1 MIKRLWILLIF
12 SFFSNCE
19 MNNDEEG
26 NVARFEDSYLSKNDF
41 LKLMKD
47 YSEEDSLVKANYIV
61 NNWAIN
67 QILLQRARLNLSD
80 DKLNS
85 INSLVEQ
92 YRDGLLSDSYLEALV
107 NSSINLELDTLEI
120 ETLFSDNKKLF
131 LLNQD
136 IFKLVFIELPLD
148 FSDTYDIRRRL
159 KRFKENDKKFLDS
172 VSYRY
177 NRYSFDS
184 KSWISEKKLLN
195 DFPFL
200 TSYSFRSLKN
210 YNFYQ
215 FKDSLGLYL
224 IKIVD
229 SAKKGEI
236 SPIEYVAPTL
246 EYMSLNKRKKEL
258 MLTIKSDIL
267 KDALLYNK
275 LEIY

>member
-1 MIKRLWILLIF
+1 MIKRLWVLLIF
-12 SFFSNCE
+12 SFFLNCE

-47 YSEEDSLVKANYIV
+47 YTKEDSLVKANYIV

-85 INSLVEQ
+85 IKSLVEQ

-136 IFKLVFIELPLD
+136 IFKLVFVELPLD
-148 FSDTYDIRRRL
+148 FSDTYDVRRRL
-159 KRFKENDKKFLDS
+159 KRYDENDKNFLDS
-172 VSYRY
+172 ISYRY

-236 SPIEYVAPTL
+236 STIEYVAPTL

>member
-1 MIKRLWILLIF
+1 M
-12 SFFSNCE
+12 
-19 MNNDEEG
+19 
-26 NVARFEDSYLSKNDF
+26 
-41 LKLMKD
+41 
-47 YSEEDSLVKANYIV
+47 
-61 NNWAIN
+61 
-67 QILLQRARLNLSD
+67 
-80 DKLNS
+80 
-85 INSLVEQ
+85 
-92 YRDGLLSDSYLEALV
+92 
-107 NSSINLELDTLEI
+107 
-120 ETLFSDNKKLF
+120 
-131 LLNQD
+131 
-136 IFKLVFIELPLD
+136 VFIELPLD
-148 FSDTYDIRRRL
+148 FSDTYDVRRRL
-159 KRFKENDKKFLDS
+159 KRYKENDKKFLDS
-172 VSYRY
+172 ISYRY

-258 MLTIKSDIL
+258 MLIIKSDIL
-267 KDALLYNK
+267 KDALLFNK

>member
-1 MIKRLWILLIF
+1 M
-12 SFFSNCE
+12 
-19 MNNDEEG
+19 
-26 NVARFEDSYLSKNDF
+26 
-41 LKLMKD
+41 
-47 YSEEDSLVKANYIV
+47 
-61 NNWAIN
+61 
-67 QILLQRARLNLSD
+67 
-80 DKLNS
+80 
-85 INSLVEQ
+85 
-92 YRDGLLSDSYLEALV
+92 
-107 NSSINLELDTLEI
+107 DTLEI

-136 IFKLVFIELPLD
+136 IFKLVFVELPLD
-148 FSDTYDIRRRL
+148 FSDTYDVRRRL
-159 KRFKENDKKFLDS
+159 KRYKENDKKFLDS
-172 VSYRY
+172 ISYRY